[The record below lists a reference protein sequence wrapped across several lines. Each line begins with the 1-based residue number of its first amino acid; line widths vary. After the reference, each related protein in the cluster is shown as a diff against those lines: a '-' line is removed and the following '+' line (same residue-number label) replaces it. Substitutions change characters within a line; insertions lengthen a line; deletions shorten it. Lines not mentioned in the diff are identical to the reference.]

1 MGVINFF
8 MKPLPLTIIV
18 NSYIAFLTPLLIYFL
33 VFKRYDPSAKSRI
46 PLFLKEML
54 IILLIGW
61 ISSSWL
67 AMYSTLDQCGSLSI
81 LWTLLIGLVTPAFML
96 LGFILVRYLMP
107 FLKAPAKV
115 LFGMIKNIILQDSLI
130 TGFYMMLCSWMGSII
145 THFLAVDEGCR
156 QSRDSMKKF
165 RADMKKRQETLES
178 EDDEEEDKE
187 PEMVTI

>member
-1 MGVINFF
+1 MGIINYF
-8 MKPLPLTIIV
+8 MKPLPLTIVV
-18 NSYIAFLTPLLIYFL
+18 NSYVAFLTPLLTYYV
-33 VFKRYDPSAKSRI
+33 VFKKVDPTAKSKI

-54 IILLIGW
+54 IILLVGW

-67 AMYSTLDQCGSLSI
+67 AMYSTLDQCGSLSM

-145 THFLAVDEGCR
+145 THFLAADEGCR

-187 PEMVTI
+187 PEMVAI